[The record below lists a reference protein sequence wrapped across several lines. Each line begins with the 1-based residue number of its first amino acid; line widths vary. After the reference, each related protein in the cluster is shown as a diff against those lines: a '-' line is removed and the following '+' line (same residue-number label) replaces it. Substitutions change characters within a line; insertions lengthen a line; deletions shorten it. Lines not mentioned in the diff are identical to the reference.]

1 MAQRYVVIAILA
13 VGILVVGTSWTTE
26 PVQKGTACEGQTP
39 RVDPRLTLAKYKGLL
54 EKEIPPREQGSA
66 R

>member
-26 PVQKGTACEGQTP
+26 SVQKGTACEGQTP
-39 RVDPRLTLAKYKGLL
+39 RVDPRLT
-54 EKEIPPREQGSA
+54 
-66 R
+66 